1 MATKRNATPELVA
14 ETPPTLK
21 LEQRV
26 TALERE
32 VAELKTTLANGSR
45 VKDWRRTIG
54 MFGDDPVMKEIF
66 DEALRIREKDRE
78 KARRTYAR
86 KPAKS

>member
-1 MATKRNATPELVA
+1 MA
-14 ETPPTLK
+14 LK
-21 LEQRV
+21 NNTGSKHGPGTGRTQTLEQRV
-26 TALERE
+26 GMLE
-32 VAELKTTLANGSR
+32 KTLANSGP

-78 KARRTYAR
+78 MARRKYAR
-86 KPAKS
+86 RPAKS